1 MEKCHWRAHN
11 EVSAASGA
19 RVNPFMF
26 KCNPRYPT
34 FADIE
39 IMRPN
44 CGGSEKIGP
53 TAARGNAALV
63 RVAHDLGG
71 LTGYQ

>member
-1 MEKCHWRAHN
+1 VEKYDWCAHN

-19 RVNPFMF
+19 SESIYVQVQPH
-26 KCNPRYPT
+26 

-39 IMRPN
+39 IMRSN

-53 TAARGNAALV
+53 TASERGGNAALV

-71 LTGYQ
+71 LTGNQ

>member
-1 MEKCHWRAHN
+1 MEKYDWCAHN

-19 RVNPFMF
+19 SESIYVQVQPH
-26 KCNPRYPT
+26 

-39 IMRPN
+39 IMRSN